1 MYWPSWPRKALRVD
15 IFTRMLI
22 ALLLVALLPMT
33 AFWQFERSRMIKDG
47 EAEAREQLQLFS
59 DRVTQQIDDWARLNL
74 SIMQVAANQVAMRS
88 MDPVAQRRALI
99 ALMPELPWAYLLHTV
114 DLSGVNVAR
123 SDQGPRTSYRDRAY
137 FREILAGRPYA
148 VEVQIGRT
156 SHRPAFLLAVP
167 IMSSGGVLRGLLI
180 EAATLDQVTDAVT
193 SAHLGRT
200 GYAFLMA
207 PDGAL
212 IADARESFRRNLK
225 NYDRHPAFLDAAR
238 GDGMYRYVVGGVRRV
253 AQIQHT
259 QLGWIAVVQQDAAE
273 NLAAVHQANRN
284 ALLLLGLTAALVS
297 IFSAV
302 IARHFAASIEQA
314 TRAATAISRGQF
326 DFDVET
332 SRSDEIGDLMRA
344 MHGMRLTLRGFLD
357 TQRRMTEAAARG
369 DFSERGDETAFH
381 HAYADM
387 VRQLNT
393 LMDTADREFADLA
406 AVLAAIARGN
416 LAVSMS
422 GEYKGTFAVLQRDI
436 NATIQSLSRSIREI
450 ELHRNL
456 LRASLEHLPQGISV
470 VDRDLNVIAWNH
482 RYQEIFG
489 YPAGLL
495 RHGVPVRALMEHNV
509 GRGLMGAGPAEVLI
523 ARRLEQLNR
532 NTRYSSER
540 VLPDGTVLEIRGN
553 AVPDVG
559 YVTSFSDVT
568 HYKHTE
574 QALRTLTES
583 LERYVEERTRDLQAA
598 KAEAEQA
605 NRSKT
610 RFVAAAVHDLMQP
623 LNAARL
629 FASAA
634 KARLRE
640 PEDIELIEGIE
651 RALDAEDS
659 TLGSLLDISRLES
672 GTFEVREREFELG
685 PLLATLAREFGILA
699 QVGGIDFRFV
709 ACRMVVR
716 SDQALLRRILQNFL
730 SNALRYTERGR
741 LLFGCRRVGGELRIE
756 VWDSGPGIAEEHRQ
770 RIFREFERLDIHRES
785 VERRAGLGLAIVE
798 RIARR
803 LNHPIELRSWVGKGS
818 VFSVRVP
825 RVLRA
830 VAPVDAADLPLRE
843 DSLLCGRR
851 VWCLDDDRQ
860 VLDATRALLSQ
871 WGCEVV
877 AAGSAQEAVESANG
891 SLPPDLLL
899 LDYRL
904 QDGTGPDVVPDLCRR
919 WGRAVAVIVIS
930 AERDP
935 AVRDSIL
942 ASGWGFLA
950 KPVRPAQL
958 RALMT
963 QVLVRFSVPA

>member
-1 MYWPSWPRKALRVD
+1 MHWPSWPRKALRVD

-74 SIMQVAANQVAMRS
+74 SIMQVAANQAAMRS
-88 MDPVAQRRALI
+88 MDPVTQRRALI

-114 DLSGVNVAR
+114 DLSGLNVAR
-123 SDQGPRTSYRDRAY
+123 SDEGPRTSYRDRAY
-137 FREILAGRPYA
+137 FRQILAGRPYA

-167 IMSSGGVLRGLLI
+167 IMSSHGVLRGLLI
-180 EAATLDQVTDAVT
+180 EAATLDQVTDTVT
-193 SAHLGRT
+193 SAHLGHT

-225 NYDRHPAFLDAAR
+225 NYDRHPAFLDAAS
-238 GDGMYRYVVGGVRRV
+238 GDGMYRYVMNGIKRV

-259 QLGWIAVVQQDAAE
+259 QLGWIAVVQQDASE

-284 ALLLLGLTAALVS
+284 ALLLLGLTAALVTV
-297 IFSAV
+297 FSAV
-302 IARHFAASIEQA
+302 VARHFAASIEQA

-344 MHGMRLTLRGFLD
+344 MHGMRLTLRGFLN

-369 DFSERGDETAFH
+369 DFSERGDENAFH

-406 AVLAAIARGN
+406 AVLAAIARGD
-416 LAVSMS
+416 LSVSMS
-422 GEYKGTFAVLQRDI
+422 GEYQGTFAVLQRDI
-436 NATIQSLSRSIREI
+436 NTTIQSLSNSIRDI

-495 RHGVPVRALMEHNV
+495 RPGVPVRALMEHNA
-509 GRGLMGAGPAEVLI
+509 GRGLMGTGAPDVLI
-523 ARRLEQLNR
+523 ERRLEQLNK

-540 VLPDGTVLEIRGN
+540 LLPDGTVLEIRGN

-568 HYKHTE
+568 SYKHTE

-634 KARLRE
+634 RARLSE
-640 PEDIELIEGIE
+640 PEDLELVEGIE

-659 TLGSLLDISRLES
+659 ILGSLLDISRLES
-672 GTFEVREREFELG
+672 GTFEVREQKFEVG

-699 QVGGIDFRFV
+699 QVAGIDFKYV
-709 ACRMVVR
+709 ACRMLVR
-716 SDQALLRRILQNFL
+716 SDQSLLRRILQNFL

-741 LLFGCRRVGGELRIE
+741 ILFGCRRIGEDLCIE
-756 VWDSGPGIAEEHRQ
+756 VWDTGPGIAEEHREI
-770 RIFREFERLDIHRES
+770 IFREFERLDMQRES
-785 VERRAGLGLAIVE
+785 TERRAGLGLAIVE
-798 RIARR
+798 RIGRR

-825 RVLRA
+825 RARHA
-830 VAPVDAADLPLRE
+830 GAPGAALEEPVRE
-843 DSLLCGRR
+843 DSLLFGRR

-860 VLDATRALLSQ
+860 ALTATRALLSQ
-871 WGCEVV
+871 WGCAVV
-877 AAGSAQEAVESANG
+877 TAASADEALELARGSPA
-891 SLPPDLLL
+891 PDLLL

-904 QDGTGPDVVPDLCRR
+904 QDRKGPEVVPELFRR
-919 WGRAVAVIVIS
+919 WGAGIAVIVIS

-935 AVRDSIL
+935 AVRESIL
-942 ASGWGFLA
+942 AHGWGFLA
-950 KPVRPAQL
+950 KPARPAQL

-963 QVLVRFSVPA
+963 QFLLRFAVTA